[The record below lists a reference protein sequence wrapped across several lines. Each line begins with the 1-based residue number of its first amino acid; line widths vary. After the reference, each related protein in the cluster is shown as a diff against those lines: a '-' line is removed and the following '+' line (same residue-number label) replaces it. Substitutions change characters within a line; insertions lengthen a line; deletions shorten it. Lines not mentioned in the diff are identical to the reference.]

1 MNNVFLP
8 PGTLSLPYGIT
19 FHWFLRPKPFSLSFP
34 SYCISSPSANHTA
47 QSPPQLVPSLAKQL
61 FLAQY
66 TATASWIYLPAAT
79 LAFIQP
85 AILFKKNM
93 LDHVTRLQNLIV
105 ASLKIKL
112 KLLTV
117 ACKTLQDLA
126 LVGLLTLY
134 PVIIPSLIFT

>member
-1 MNNVFLP
+1 
-8 PGTLSLPYGIT
+8 
-19 FHWFLRPKPFSLSFP
+19 
-34 SYCISSPSANHTA
+34 
-47 QSPPQLVPSLAKQL
+47 
-61 FLAQY
+61 
-66 TATASWIYLPAAT
+66 
-79 LAFIQP
+79 
-85 AILFKKNM
+85 M